1 LAGVFHETGATN
13 ERRLGCRVNNFWG
26 EQIEQ
31 AKRLAAAM
39 TKLRDRERFER
50 DASII
55 GVKSDYQREIGDNCD

>member
-1 LAGVFHETGATN
+1 MPRQQFL
-13 ERRLGCRVNNFWG
+13 G

-31 AKRLAAAM
+31 AAM

-55 GVKSDYQREIGDNCD
+55 GVKSDYQREIDDNLRSGAQLPALVMPGLVGGGQKSTL

>member
-1 LAGVFHETGATN
+1 MPRQQFL
-13 ERRLGCRVNNFWG
+13 G

-31 AKRLAAAM
+31 AAM

>member
-1 LAGVFHETGATN
+1 MRPATN
-13 ERRLGCRVNNFWG
+13 ERRLGCRVNNFRR

-55 GVKSDYQREIGDNCD
+55 RVKWDYQREIGDNCD

>member
-1 LAGVFHETGATN
+1 MPRQQFL
-13 ERRLGCRVNNFWG
+13 G

-31 AKRLAAAM
+31 AAM

-55 GVKSDYQREIGDNCD
+55 GVKSDYQREIDDNCDQGPNYPRSSCPALSEEGKNPP